1 MSLTQ
6 LPNGH
11 TVIVDTETS
20 NLYPDSGQFV
30 SVVSFAYRRPDDGQ
44 LVAKAL
50 PFDQGPMQPDLTS
63 GDPWANNALA
73 KELDAR
79 TFKRISKWPQW
90 ALDDNAPNLHS
101 KHFIGLI
108 TELLRFKLV
117 FHNAKF
123 DMLAIRNGLRSTS
136 GLDLEGAF
144 YHDTQLAQHVEEP
157 QMPTAL
163 KLTAVRLELADGGED
178 EAQKAL
184 DPWLGPKQ
192 GKNADPRYDLV
203 PWSVMSPYATE
214 DALLTHLLYDYQ
226 VENGYSKGNWDHVL
240 REFNLMLTLYRMEQ
254 RGLPFDATGMRENS
268 KLLEVERKRLA
279 EIIPFKGGT
288 DGPTPASARRFF
300 FTDAER
306 PPFKDKITK
315 PSKTFPQG
323 QAQVDDEVIER
334 LVKAKVPFASEYAAH
349 EGAKSAYSK
358 WYGAWPNLAGKDGR
372 LRTCHRQGRV
382 VSGRLSV
389 ERVQLHAIPHDA
401 RMPQVPGLIPVR
413 EFFPSPPGYEL
424 WEFDISQAE
433 IRIATAVAR
442 CQPMLDGIEAGDDSH
457 SIATRLMFAD
467 QFAGY
472 EGREEEH
479 PKWDEFRQ
487 VAKRC
492 NLGIL
497 YGIGAGGL
505 RDQIAK
511 FTGIVYPMTK
521 VRGFRD
527 QWLEAFPEFAV
538 ALERTQERAERQG
551 FVRLYNGRIRW
562 FDEHEPS
569 HKAFN
574 QYVQGSLAETMKDVM
589 CEVEDTYPDSLLLQI
604 HDSLVMQIPE
614 SDVPTWTKEIP
625 ELISLRFEQ
634 AFTDSWHGP
643 SRSPVT
649 VPFKS
654 DAKRF
659 GRYTKEK

>member
-1 MSLTQ
+1 MGLRD
-6 LPNGH
+6 LPTGH
-11 TVIVDTETS
+11 QVVVDTETS
-20 NLYPDSGQFV
+20 NLYPDSGQFI
-30 SVVSFAYRRPDDGQ
+30 SVVSFAYRDPNTNEI
-44 LVAKAL
+44 VAKAL
-50 PFDQGPMQPDLTS
+50 PFDQGPMQTDLTTS
-63 GDPWANNALA
+63 GDPWANNALN

-79 TFKRISKWPQW
+79 TLKRVSKWPQW
-90 ALDDNAPNLHS
+90 ALDDNAPNLHP
-101 KHFIGLI
+101 KHFAGLLE
-108 TELLRFKLV
+108 ELSRFNLV
-117 FHNAKF
+117 YHNAKF
-123 DMLAIRNGLRSTS
+123 DMLAINNGTRSAS
-136 GLDLEGAF
+136 GMDLQDAF
-144 YHDTQLAQHVEEP
+144 YWDTQLVQHVVEP

-163 KLTAVRLELADGGED
+163 KSSAVRLELTDGGED
-178 EAQKAL
+178 AAQKAL

-203 PWSVMSPYATE
+203 PWSVMEPYATE
-214 DALLTHLLYDYQ
+214 DAVLTLLLKEFQ
-226 VENGYSKGNWDHVL
+226 EQQGFRPGEWDHSL
-240 REFNLMLTLYRMEQ
+240 REFELMITLYRMEM
-254 RGLPFDATGMRENS
+254 RGLPFDAAGMRENS
-268 KLLEVERKRLA
+268 KLLEADRKRLA
-279 EIIPFKGGT
+279 SLIPFKGGT
-288 DGPTPASARRFF
+288 DGPTPAAARKFF
-300 FTDAER
+300 FIDADR

-315 PSKTFPQG
+315 PSKTFPNG

-334 LVKAKVPFASEYAAH
+334 LVKQHVPFAKEYQQH
-349 EGAKSAYSK
+349 EGAKSALSK
-358 WYGAWPNLAGKDGR
+358 WYGAWPDLTGKDGR

-389 ERVQLHAIPHDA
+389 ERVQLHAIPHDS
-401 RMPQVPGLIPVR
+401 RMPKVEGLIPVR
-413 EFFPSPPGYEL
+413 DFFYSPTGYEL

-467 QFAGY
+467 QFVGY

-479 PKWDEFRQ
+479 PKWDDLRQ

-497 YGIGAGGL
+497 YGAGVQVI
-505 RDQIAK
+505 REQIAK
-511 FTGIVYPMTK
+511 FTGITYPVNK
-521 VRGFRD
+521 VREFRD
-527 QWLEAFPEFAV
+527 RWLEAFPEFGD
-538 ALERTQERAERQG
+538 ALEKAQARAEAQG

-562 FDEHEPS
+562 FSEYEPS

-604 HDSLVMQIPE
+604 HDSLILQIP
-614 SDVPTWTKEIP
+614 DAKVPEWTKSVP
-625 ELISLRFEQ
+625 DLISRRFEE
-634 AFTDSWHGP
+634 AFASPWHTNRP
-643 SRSPVT
+643 SVV